1 MEEVCFLSHKMG
13 TNAKHFQQYSGI
25 SSQAGDAIHNDQE
38 TEKFREVIASK
49 NEQDFDNQSFSQ
61 DIRSSD
67 LQTRAVLGPEWNGGG
82 TDSGINNCSHFMQ
95 GNVSIRKTESK
106 RSLKGK
112 ATLVINFS
120 AQNIHASSISSL
132 INSSE
137 YSPTLGARKTNENRT
152 VTFGA
157 NQVRNVRGGI
167 FSSAYIKERKTNIEL
182 SIDE

>member
-82 TDSGINNCSHFMQ
+82 TKSGINNCSHFMQ
-95 GNVSIRKTESK
+95 GNVSIRRTESK
-106 RSLKGK
+106 RSLKGR
-112 ATLVINFS
+112 ATLLINFS

-137 YSPTLGARKTNENRT
+137 YAPTLGARKTNENRT